1 MLSLFSFLQFYGSP
15 WEYLQKE
22 MQAVGEAKMKYMTY
36 FGHVFTQGFMLRN
49 GPSIFHLNI

>member
-22 MQAVGEAKMKYMTY
+22 MQAVGEAKMMYMTY